1 MADIDDRKSA
11 LIAQLA
17 EYRAQL
23 SHHADGA
30 RERADFK
37 RQIKDGIAAN
47 RFAWIGG
54 AGLAGVLLAIARPW
68 KSRRRETSNRPAT
81 SPGKGF
87 ALGALKLAFDLARP
101 ALVSMATSR
110 AADFIAGWNRRKE
123 QPNRTFRKT

>member
-1 MADIDDRKSA
+1 MADIHDRKSA
-11 LIAQLA
+11 LIAQIA
-17 EYRAQL
+17 EHRARL
-23 SHHADGA
+23 SHHAENV

-37 RQIKDGIAAN
+37 RQLQDGIASN
-47 RFAWIGG
+47 RLAWLGG

-68 KSRRRETSNRPAT
+68 KSRRRETSNRPAA

-101 ALVSMATSR
+101 VLVSMATSR
-110 AADFIAGWNRRKE
+110 ATDFIAGWNRRME